1 MRRIFLIG
9 FVSMIALTACQSSTD
24 ETQQAKENAS
34 KNTTITQ
41 KENRSEDDSNQNQED
56 SDESQKDEN
65 QEQTQKEN
73 ESNEENS
80 ESEQPN
86 GNEDSDSD
94 EQTQKQED
102 SNQEQSSDSN
112 AEVVDNPTSVEVVV
126 NKQRKLPDGYTPPNL
141 TVPQVPFYFDE
152 FHQKKQMRGVAA
164 SALEELFEGAEQA
177 GIDLVA
183 ASGYRAYERQ
193 EVIFA
198 SNVEEHGEEHA
209 RQFSAVPG
217 HSEHQTGLAMDVTV
231 AKLSFQL
238 SQDLGDM
245 KEGEWLAENAHNYG
259 FVIRYPEG
267 KTHIT
272 GYEYEPWHLRYVGKD
287 VATKVYN
294 QDVTLEEFY
303 NMVP

>member
-9 FVSMIALTACQSSTD
+9 FVSMLALAACQSSTD

-34 KNTTITQ
+34 KNTAVTK
-41 KENRSEDDSNQNQED
+41 KENRSEEQDQENSDDSQQDED
-56 SDESQKDEN
+56 QDQIS
-65 QEQTQKEN
+65 KEN
-73 ESNEENS
+73 ESNEEKNNDS
-80 ESEQPN
+80 EP
-86 GNEDSDSD
+86 NEDSDSE
-94 EQTQKQED
+94 EQSMNQED
-102 SNQEQSSDSN
+102 SNQEESSESS
-112 AEVVDNPTSVEVVV
+112 AKVVDNPTSIEVVV
-126 NKQRKLPDGYTPPNL
+126 NKQRKLPDGYTPPDL

-152 FHQKKQMRGVAA
+152 FHQKKQMREVAA
-164 SALEELFEGAEQA
+164 SALEELFEGADQA

-193 EVIFA
+193 EAIFA
-198 SNVEEHGEEHA
+198 SNVEKHGEEHA

-267 KTHIT
+267 KTDIT

-294 QDVTLEEFY
+294 QDATLEEFY
-303 NMVP
+303 NLVP

>member
-1 MRRIFLIG
+1 MRRMLLIG
-9 FVSMIALTACQSSTD
+9 MIGVFALTACQS
-24 ETQQAKENAS
+24 ETNESQPAKENAS
-34 KNTTITQ
+34 KNTTITE
-41 KENRSEDDSNQNQED
+41 KEKPAKDESAEEQDKADQEPEEDQTEQNDGEKSDSSPSDDKNGEKEKPSQQPSDDS
-56 SDESQKDEN
+56 
-65 QEQTQKEN
+65 TAMVV
-73 ESNEENS
+73 EE
-80 ESEQPN
+80 
-86 GNEDSDSD
+86 
-94 EQTQKQED
+94 
-102 SNQEQSSDSN
+102 
-112 AEVVDNPTSVEVVV
+112 PTSTEVVV

-141 TVPQVPFYFDE
+141 TVPEVPFYFDE
-152 FHQKKQMRGVAA
+152 FHEKKQMREVAA
-164 SALEELFEGAEQA
+164 RALEELFKGADQA

-183 ASGYRAYERQ
+183 ASGYRSYDRQ
-193 EVIFA
+193 DAIFA
-198 SNVEEHGEEHA
+198 SNVQQHGEEHA

-267 KTHIT
+267 KSDIT

-294 QDVTLEEFY
+294 QNATLEEYY
-303 NMVP
+303 NLVP